1 MQILWKLFWCYEFPV
16 YICRIISTL
25 IQNKMTITKWN
36 LNTSQSDFMIRA
48 RNSIIAYLDS
58 SFNQLTSSI
67 AIENNQLVNA
77 NVEFVLDVNKK
88 EGKLEHIDTNVKL
101 KDFINL
107 SQYPFVSFK
116 STSFEKVNNNI
127 NFVKGNLTINNI
139 TKVVELDAKIVE
151 MEANPES
158 SKVLVEII
166 GEINRQDFGL
176 YSNSNLENDGILIGS
191 NINITA
197 NLEFETNSIN

>member
-1 MQILWKLFWCYEFPV
+1 
-16 YICRIISTL
+16 
-25 IQNKMTITKWN
+25 MTITEWN

-67 AIENNQLVNA
+67 AIENNQLINA

-88 EGKLEHIDTNVKL
+88 EGKLEHIDANVKL

-107 SQYPFVSFK
+107 SQYPYVSFK
-116 STSFEKVNNNI
+116 STSFEKVNNDI

-139 TKVVELDAKIVE
+139 TKIVELDAKIVE
-151 MEANPES
+151 LETNPAS

-176 YSNSNLENDGILIGS
+176 YSNSNLENNGLLIGS

-197 NLEFETNSIN
+197 NLEFETNN

>member
-1 MQILWKLFWCYEFPV
+1 
-16 YICRIISTL
+16 
-25 IQNKMTITKWN
+25 MTITEWN

-67 AIENNQLVNA
+67 AIENNQLINA

-88 EGKLEHIDTNVKL
+88 EGKLEHIDANVKL

-151 MEANPES
+151 LETNPVS

-176 YSNSNLENDGILIGS
+176 YSNSNLENNGLLIGS

-197 NLEFETNSIN
+197 NLEFETNN